1 MLNNQD
7 KLDYMIALAAM
18 KCAEEDAKAFND
30 LDTSDVVFDASY
42 YKKRKKIINKYK
54 RGPAMKTTGQVLIR
68 LAAAIMIIVTLSV
81 VLIGCVP
88 GLRKAIYDA
97 IVGWYNEY
105 FTVRYENPDGYE
117 KETRHSGPL
126 ETESAAVEMIAPT
139 YIEEVRKPSNLP
151 DGVWEDVISQNNTQ
165 ITIDYYIGEEY
176 LFSYTQMV
184 LKVND
189 KYIDNDEVS
198 IRPIDINGNDGTVIE
213 YTEKNELNIIWS
225 DNVYSYHIFSTEC
238 DLETLLKY
246 AERVE

>member
-1 MLNNQD
+1 MRNNQD

-126 ETESAAVEMIAPT
+126 ETESAAVEVIAPT

-151 DGVWEDVISQNNTQ
+151 EGVWEDVLSENNTQ
-165 ITIDYYIGEEY
+165 ITIDYYKGDEY
-176 LFSYTQMV
+176 LFSFTQGV
-184 LKVND
+184 LKPND
-189 KYIDNDEVS
+189 KYVDND
-198 IRPIDINGNDGTVIE
+198 DINIKDIVINGKNAKVLE
-213 YTEKNELNIIWS
+213 YINKKEISIIWN
-225 DNVYSYHIFSTEC
+225 DDDYSYHIFSTEC
-238 DLETLLKY
+238 NLETLLKY
-246 AERVE
+246 AESVK